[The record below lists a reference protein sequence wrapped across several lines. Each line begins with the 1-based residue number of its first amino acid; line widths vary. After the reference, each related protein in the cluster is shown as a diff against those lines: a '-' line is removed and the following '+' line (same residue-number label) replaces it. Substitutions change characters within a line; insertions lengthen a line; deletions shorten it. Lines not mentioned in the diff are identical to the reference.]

1 MPPVQGTDGA
11 GSGVT
16 LTTTFGVHGDSTT
29 GVGVAGT
36 SNSGDGVLGVSGKAI
51 GVRGTGGRKAA
62 AAPSGV
68 VGVWGDSKNG
78 PGVVGASDA
87 AEGVRGV
94 SADASGVTGRASAP
108 SQAGVVGLHVGL
120 TGFAL
125 GVVGATASSDPTAA
139 GVGGIAPEGSG
150 VLGVSIEGT
159 GTRGIAAGASGL
171 GPTEVAGVWGDS
183 RRGFGVYG
191 TSRDTVGVC
200 GETASE
206 GEFREGAGPGQKAGV
221 AGIHRGGY
229 GCGVFAHSDRWVG
242 LWAEGRSAIIAQAYA
257 SPYNNTA
264 LEAMGFGDKTICVYG
279 YDLVHAKSS
288 FAGYFWGKV
297 QVTGALIKTGGGF
310 QIDHPADP
318 AGKYLNHSF
327 VESSERKNV
336 YDGVAVLD
344 RRGEA
349 TVRLPSWVEAVNRD
363 FRYQLTPIGRP
374 APDLH
379 VGRPL
384 SRGRFGIAGG
394 RRGLRVSWQLTG
406 VRKDAWAR
414 ANPIDVEE
422 RKTGVERGTYL
433 HPTLHGQPESMN
445 VDRARN
451 PERAQRIDEMR
462 QRAAATRRAAGGRP
476 GRRRKARAR

>member
-16 LTTTFGVHGDSTT
+16 LGTTFGVHGDSTS

-51 GVRGTGGRKAA
+51 GVRGTGGRQATA
-62 AAPSGV
+62 SPTGV
-68 VGVWGDSKNG
+68 VGVWGDSRNG

-94 SADASGVTGRASAP
+94 SADASGVTGRAAAP
-108 SQAGVVGLHVGL
+108 NQAGVVGLHTGL
-120 TGFAL
+120 SGFAL
-125 GVVGATASSDPTAA
+125 GVVGATASSDPGSA
-139 GVGGIAPEGSG
+139 GVGGIAPEGTG
-150 VLGVSIEGT
+150 VLGVSLEGT
-159 GTRGIAAGASGL
+159 GARGVSSGASGL
-171 GPTEVAGVWGDS
+171 PPSQVAGVWGDT

-191 TSRDTVGVC
+191 SSRDTIGVC
-200 GETASE
+200 GVTASE
-206 GEFREGAGPGQKAGV
+206 AESREGMGPGDRAGV
-221 AGIHRGGY
+221 AGIHQGDY
-229 GCGVFAHSDRWVG
+229 GAGVFAHSDRWVG

-264 LEAMGFGDKTICVYG
+264 VEAMGFGANTICVYG
-279 YDLVHAKSS
+279 YDLSLSKGSY
-288 FAGYFWGKV
+288 AGYFWGKV
-297 QVTGALIKTGGGF
+297 QVTGSLIKTGGGF

-318 AGKYLNHSF
+318 AGMYLNHSF

-349 TVRLPSWVEAVNRD
+349 TVRLPRWVEAVNRD
-363 FRYQLTPIGRP
+363 FRYQLTPIGGP

-379 VGRPL
+379 VASPL
-384 SRGRFGIAGG
+384 ARGRFRIAGG
-394 RRGLRVSWQLTG
+394 RRGQRVSWQLTG

-414 ANPIDVEE
+414 ANPVQVEE
-422 RKTGVERGTYL
+422 RKAGVERGTYL
-433 HPTLHGQPESMN
+433 HPALHGQPESRN
-445 VDRARN
+445 VERVRD
-451 PERAQRIDEMR
+451 PERARRIDELLL
-462 QRAAATRRAAGGRP
+462 RAGATRRAAAGRA
-476 GRRRKARAR
+476 RRR